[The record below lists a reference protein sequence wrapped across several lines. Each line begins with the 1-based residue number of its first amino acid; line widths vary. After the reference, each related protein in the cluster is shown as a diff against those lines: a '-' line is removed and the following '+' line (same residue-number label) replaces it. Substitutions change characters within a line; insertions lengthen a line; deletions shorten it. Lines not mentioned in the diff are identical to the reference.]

1 MDLAGLGLDDRQ
13 DWIVAPVMRTR
24 DSVALETSNFRVVL
38 EDLGGESD
46 TVEVHRFSHWGPGWI
61 EIILV
66 HPDLEGKVEEWES
79 ALADY
84 PVASD
89 DDLSEEEHQEESE
102 SWAWVYQSDFL
113 AAVRNLWE
121 GENELDD
128 GSIVILDCDDIGDEI
143 ESDKMQEA
151 VERRGSSIG
160 VYWEHTGEGASLE
173 VERIAETLTLQDVI
187 VLGAKIVEGVE
198 V

>member
-1 MDLAGLGLDDRQ
+1 MDLAGLGLKDRQ
-13 DWIVAPVMRTR
+13 DWIVVPVIQTR
-24 DSVALETSNFRVVL
+24 DSVSLEHSNFRVVL

-46 TVEVHRFSHWGPGWI
+46 TVEVHRFGHWGPGWF

-89 DDLSEEEHQEESE
+89 SDYSEEQTQEEDD
-102 SWAWVYQSDFL
+102 SWQFVFQSDFL

-121 GENELDD
+121 GENEIDD
-128 GSIVILDCDDIGDEI
+128 GSTVILDCDDLGDEI
-143 ESDKMQEA
+143 DSDEMREA

-160 VYWEHTGEGASLE
+160 VYWEHTGEGASLD
-173 VERIAETLTLQDVI
+173 VERIAETLTLQDVLT
-187 VLGAKIVEGVE
+187 LGART
-198 V
+198 